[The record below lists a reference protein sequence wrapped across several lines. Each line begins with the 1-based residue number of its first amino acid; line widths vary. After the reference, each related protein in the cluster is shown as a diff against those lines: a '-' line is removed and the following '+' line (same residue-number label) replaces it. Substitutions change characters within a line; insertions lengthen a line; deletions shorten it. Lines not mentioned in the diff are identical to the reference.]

1 MASQVQKS
9 PESSTNYPNPPC
21 SDVEPPLLVCA
32 QGPHTMATSAT
43 AGLKFSET
51 TSSHTSELRRLS
63 TFLEVSQ
70 TLAAA
75 SNQKTALHQVLGILE
90 RHHHVVRSTVA
101 LLNTNDEI
109 EVVAAEGPP
118 GGKADAKFRLGEG
131 ITGRVVQ
138 SGKPIVV
145 PRVSREPMFL
155 RRTSDRPEL
164 AREEISYVCVPILLN
179 RKAVGAL
186 GADFRFKAD
195 RDFDRSVKFLG
206 VVASLMA
213 QAIRIQ
219 RVIDAERDRL
229 REENTHLKLE
239 LRERYDF
246 SNILGTSGPMRLVYE
261 QVAQVARTDTT
272 VLVRGESG
280 TDKELIAQ
288 AVHYN
293 SLRAKRPFIKVSC
306 AALPESLIESELF
319 GYEKGAFTGAH
330 APKKGRFELAE
341 GGTLFLDEIGEL
353 NLSTQI
359 KLLRVLQERE
369 FERLGGTKTLRANVR
384 MIAATNKDV
393 EKAIADGSFRE
404 DLYYRLNV
412 FAIFIPPLRE
422 RKPDLLLLADHFLE
436 KASIANSRHIKRIS
450 TPAIDMLM
458 AYHWPGN
465 VRELENAIERAVV
478 VCDGQ
483 VVHAHHLPPTLQTAA
498 SSGTLTSLS
507 LEEAI
512 AAYEKDLIQDA
523 LKTSRGNR
531 AKAAR
536 LLNTTGRIMN
546 YKVRQLGI
554 DWRRFKK

>member
-1 MASQVQKS
+1 MV
-9 PESSTNYPNPPC
+9 PSS
-21 SDVEPPLLVCA
+21 S
-32 QGPHTMATSAT
+32 
-43 AGLKFSET
+43 GLKLADVATNSG
-51 TSSHTSELRRLS
+51 TSELRRLS
-63 TFLEVSQ
+63 TLLEISQ
-70 TLAAA
+70 ALAAGA
-75 SNQKTALHQVLGILE
+75 NLKTALQQVLAILD
-90 RHHHVVRSTVA
+90 RHHSILRSTVA
-101 LLNTNDEI
+101 LLNASGDI

-138 SGKPIVV
+138 SSKPIVV
-145 PRVSREPMFL
+145 PRISREPMFL
-155 RRTSDRPEL
+155 KRTSERPEL

-186 GADFRFKAD
+186 GADFRHD
-195 RDFDRSVKFLG
+195 PERDFDRTVKFLG

-213 QAIRIQ
+213 QSIRIQ
-219 RVIDAERDRL
+219 RVIDAERERL
-229 REENTHLKLE
+229 REENTHLKSE

-261 QVAQVARTDTT
+261 QVSQVARTDTT
-272 VLVRGESG
+272 VLIRGESG
-280 TDKELIAQ
+280 TGKELIAQ
-288 AVHYN
+288 AIHYN
-293 SLRAKRPFIKVSC
+293 SLRARRPFIKVSC
-306 AALPESLIESELF
+306 AALPDSLIESELF

-330 APKKGRFELAE
+330 ATKKGRFELAE

-359 KLLRVLQERE
+359 KLLRVIQARE
-369 FERLGGTKTLRANVR
+369 FERLGGTRTIRADVR
-384 MIAATNKDV
+384 LITATHKDV
-393 EKAIADGSFRE
+393 ETAMRDGSFRE

-412 FAIFIPPLRE
+412 FAIFLPPLRE
-422 RKPDLLLLADHFLE
+422 RRPDLPLLADHFLE
-436 KASIANSRHIKRIS
+436 KASAAHGKHIKRIS

-498 SSGTLTSLS
+498 SSGTSMSLS
-507 LEEAI
+507 LADAI
-512 AAYEKDLIQDA
+512 DAYEKDLIQDA
-523 LKTSRGNR
+523 LKTARGNR

-546 YKVRQLGI
+546 YKVRHLGI